1 MRFPLVAARNSA
13 RHSRSA
19 AAAPGGCTTVCIVG
33 RLIAIEGV
41 DGSGKQTLAEHVAT
55 QLRDRGRSVACT
67 AFPRYASNV
76 HAALVGEALHG
87 AHGDL
92 ACSVHGMAVLNALDQ
107 RDAADNLRSELRT
120 HDVVLLDRY
129 VASNASYGAARLHQD
144 AHGDFVAWVWQLEI
158 ERFALPRPDLQLLL
172 SVPTAI
178 AAQRAAHRER
188 TQPGR
193 GKDGFESDASLQ
205 ERCVAVYEQ
214 LAAENWWSPWWVL
227 DGTSELDFVRLAD
240 VLLRDSAEK

>member
-1 MRFPLVAARNSA
+1 
-13 RHSRSA
+13 
-19 AAAPGGCTTVCIVG
+19 VG
-33 RLIAIEGV
+33 RLIVIEGV
-41 DGSGKQTLAEHVAT
+41 DGAGKRTLTERLAA
-55 QLRDRGRSVACT
+55 QLRGSGHSVACT

-92 ACSVHGMAVLNALDQ
+92 ASSVHGMAVLNALDQ
-107 RDAADNLRSELRT
+107 RDAADSLRSELRM

-129 VASNASYGAARLHQD
+129 VASNASYGAARLRQD
-144 AHGDFVAWVWQLEI
+144 SHGEFVAWVWELEI
-158 ERFALPRPDLQLLL
+158 ERFALPRPDLHLLL
-172 SVPTAI
+172 SVPAAV

-205 ERCVAVYEQ
+205 ERCAVVYEQ
-214 LAAENWWSPWWVL
+214 LAAENWWSPWLVL
-227 DGTSELDFVRLAD
+227 DGTSEVDFVRLAD
-240 VLLRDSAEK
+240 VVLGDSDEK